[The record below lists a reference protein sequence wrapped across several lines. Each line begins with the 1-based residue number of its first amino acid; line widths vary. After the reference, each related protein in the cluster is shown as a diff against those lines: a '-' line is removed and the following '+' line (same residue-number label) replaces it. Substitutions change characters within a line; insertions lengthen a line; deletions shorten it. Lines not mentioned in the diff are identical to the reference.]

1 LQLDLQPSNN
11 LFKVPRLLLF
21 QRQFRVTQQ
30 RVLVFILAELT
41 VQAVLKVTQFA
52 GMFQITLL
60 QDLLQS
66 VDFFALMLK

>member
-1 LQLDLQPSNN
+1 
-11 LFKVPRLLLF
+11 
-21 QRQFRVTQQ
+21 
-30 RVLVFILAELT
+30 VLVFILAELT